1 MRKVLDE
8 YVIGQDE
15 AKRALSVA
23 VFNHYHRV
31 RANLQQ
37 TADKNPGTRRGPPRG
52 RWHGDR

>member
-31 RANLQQ
+31 RANMQQ
-37 TADKNPGTRRGPPRG
+37 TADKNPGTPRGPTHR
-52 RWHGDR
+52 R